1 MMHFTDIT
9 GLAGVAL
16 TLLALTLRLPGIKR
30 LSGKPKLA
38 LACMLLIALV
48 IPFGNLSAAEFMRGV
63 LADLSVTTLLLL
75 VVAQREWLRS
85 ALGFNEL
92 SKAREQGSLLQQ
104 EASASKVVSGFTQ
117 TLIFVV
123 IAAVVL
129 YPFALGLGMLDPYRW
144 GFGNIGFIAGLL
156 LVALLAWVRHY
167 TLLALSVSL
176 AVLAWSVGWYESN
189 NIWNYLLDPWLA
201 VYAVGAL
208 LKRAVTRRTGRKS

>member
-30 LSGKPKLA
+30 LSAKPKLA
-38 LACMLLIALV
+38 LVCVLLIALV

-75 VVAQREWLRS
+75 LFAQREWLVS
-85 ALGFNEL
+85 ALGL
-92 SKAREQGSLLQQ
+92 SKAREQGSLLPQ
-104 EASASKVVSGFTQ
+104 EESGFTQ
-117 TLIFVV
+117 ALLFVV

-129 YPFALGLGMLDPYRW
+129 YPFALGLGMFDPYRW

-156 LVALLAWVRHY
+156 LVALLAWVKQY
-167 TLLALSVSL
+167 TLLALSISL

-201 VYAVGAL
+201 VYAVGEL
-208 LKRAVTRRTGRKS
+208 LKRGVTRRTGRKS

>member
-75 VVAQREWLRS
+75 LFAQREWLGS
-85 ALGFNEL
+85 AIGL

-104 EASASKVVSGFTQ
+104 EGSGFTQ

-144 GFGNIGFIAGLL
+144 GFGNIGFLAGLL

-208 LKRAVTRRTGRKS
+208 LKRAVMHRSGRKS